1 MSFNRERER
10 ETERERERDWLPAS
24 PMCRSPARP
33 STSPTG
39 LSQPTAL
46 GRSSRVVPDEQLQ
59 ALSPSRGENKQ
70 KRHYDYCETESS
82 LVEIEKG
89 TIVNGVA
96 RSVTRRS
103 YVRRRSGGLRVMEL
117 VKVVCCFFYST
128 TSTATSTCLPL
139 LVLRL
144 TAAAATIAAHDTR
157 IRGSASNRSRSGS
170 SRDKK
175 SQHGATAEIVKS
187 LSYLSKNNSQNG
199 PR

>member
-1 MSFNRERER
+1 MTLRCIIGLVSFNRERER
-10 ETERERERDWLPAS
+10 ERLVACLAHVQKPS
-24 PMCRSPARP
+24 PSLNLAHWA
-33 STSPTG
+33 
-39 LSQPTAL
+39 SQPTAL

-175 SQHGATAEIVKS
+175 SQHGQQRK
-187 LSYLSKNNSQNG
+187 L
-199 PR
+199 